1 MHRIVLRAVV
11 NGGGK
16 EELEKWLRIRVR
28 VECKD
33 ERLLER
39 VSE

>member
-1 MHRIVLRAVV
+1 M

-33 ERLLER
+33 EHLLER
-39 VSE
+39 ILD

>member
-11 NGGGK
+11 TGGGK
-16 EELEKWLRIRVR
+16 EELEKWLGIRVR

-33 ERLLER
+33 EHLLER
-39 VSE
+39 V